1 MSVMPTVQELQNLG
15 RELRQQRKAKG
26 HQSLSA
32 FARQLKLSPTYLSQ
46 VERGYVHP
54 KQGLVVP
61 SDEVLEKLSQ
71 ALDLP
76 ISRLHGLLGR
86 LPDVPFPAFEHPE
99 TLQLAEAYDRLPLY
113 AQKIVQDALRTA
125 EEVVALV
132 ETARQ

>member
-1 MSVMPTVQELQNLG
+1 MSVMPTVEDLQNLG
-15 RELRQQRKAKG
+15 RELREWRKARG

-61 SDEVLEKLSQ
+61 SDEVLEKLSE
-71 ALDLP
+71 ALDVP

-86 LPDVPFPAFEHPE
+86 LPDVPFPAFQNAE
-99 TLQLAEAYDRLPLY
+99 TVRLAEAYDRLPAY

-125 EEVVALV
+125 EEVVALI
-132 ETARQ
+132 EAAPR